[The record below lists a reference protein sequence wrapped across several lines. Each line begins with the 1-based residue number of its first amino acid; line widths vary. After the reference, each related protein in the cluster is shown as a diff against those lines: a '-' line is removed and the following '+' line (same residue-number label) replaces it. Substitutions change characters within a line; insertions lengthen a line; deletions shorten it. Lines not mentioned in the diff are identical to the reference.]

1 MSTRAAALAAFFA
14 THMAHASVA
23 TELVMFEGTS
33 IEVSQDG
40 SVIRIVA
47 GDGLDRRYEFD
58 GCSLK
63 SRMGA
68 RGGRWMGSLGI
79 YDPAGPGFS
88 FSSCKG
94 ISRTVV
100 AEGQIHFD
108 DMSFADEWIRRQQR
122 AAGKTGHVAWASNGL
137 LVSWNT
143 VPNRVQLNVDVWR
156 MCFHAAHPTKWG
168 GATDRAIQVQADRS
182 GQTIR
187 DCAVVGKD
195 VIDQTRK
202 DWEEEW
208 RKYSS
213 FR

>member
-1 MSTRAAALAAFFA
+1 MSTRTAVLAGFFV
-14 THMAHASVA
+14 TQMSYASAA
-23 TELVMFEGTS
+23 TELVMYEGTS
-33 IEVSQDG
+33 IQASHDG

-47 GDGLDRRYEFD
+47 GGGLDRRYEFD

-63 SRMGA
+63 SHMGA
-68 RGGRWMGSLGI
+68 RGGRWMGSMGI
-79 YDPAGPGFS
+79 YDPAGPGSS
-88 FSSCKG
+88 FFSCKG

-100 AEGQIHFD
+100 EEGQIHFD

-122 AAGKTGHVAWASNGL
+122 AAGKTGHVVWASNGL

-143 VPNRVQLNVDVWR
+143 VPNRLQLNVDVWR
-156 MCFHAAHPTKWG
+156 MCFHAAHPTKWD
-168 GATDRAIQVQADRS
+168 GATDGAIRVQGNQS

-208 RKYSS
+208 RKYSG
-213 FR
+213 FH